1 MRRYAYIL
9 ALAVSG
15 LFAALSCDRRELDP
29 VDPDEGKVPLVLVL
43 EDGGSPMKVST
54 RSDEGDKSAVADT
67 SFFRVETEDWP
78 VEVETKTRV
87 IEVST
92 NSLKNGNVVWG
103 AIVGT
108 SPVSLWN
115 PVSVTADGDAM
126 VATGHYVGSNGGTSN
141 TYYVSNVTNASRMT
155 LTSSGATLSSINNSP
170 ASGIDIV
177 AGKTTSSAAIVNVQ
191 LEHAYAR
198 TGNVVLNAP
207 AGVTLSNVSWY
218 IASSGSNTGY
228 AGTYDIDSGSWSGV
242 TALTSRSLTA
252 SSDYYLTPGVYQLTL
267 SYTMTLPNNSTKYI
281 SGKTGSV
288 TLEKGKVNNIV
299 ATAPDYTEQKLYVAW
314 VSNAGVSGTYQEVPA
329 RGDIYVGTNGATL
342 QARLYTIRNGVMDSY
357 TVVPNAQVT
366 WSIPYDAA
374 YLSINSST
382 GELTGIQV
390 GSNCWVYASATVD
403 GVSYDA
409 NRSDQRGIVNVVTN
423 PVSYRI
429 YLTPN
434 PGTLEV
440 GSYGTYK
447 VWRQEMRNGADYGS
461 PVQISNS
468 DVTWQTSNGSV
479 ATIAGSGTNIGR
491 ATGVSTGSVTI
502 TVTLKSS
509 AQYYSLYTTAGKT
522 ATASLTVISSGGWS
536 DGWDNPGTEIEMG
549 D

>member
-29 VDPDEGKVPLVLVL
+29 VDPYEGKEELVLTL
-43 EDGGSPMKVST
+43 EEGSSPMKVST
-54 RSDEGDKSAVADT
+54 RSGDVSVADT
-67 SFFRVETEDWP
+67 AFFRVETEDWP
-78 VEVETKTRV
+78 VEFGTRAISSV
-87 IEVST
+87 T
-92 NSLKNGNVVWG
+92 TADFQNGNIVWG
-103 AIVGT
+103 AVVGT
-108 SPVSLWN
+108 SPATLWS
-115 PVSVTADGDAM
+115 PVRMTADGNAR
-126 VATGHYVGSNGGTSN
+126 VSTGHYVGPNGGTTN
-141 TYYVSNVTNASRMT
+141 TYYVANVTSASNML
-155 LTSSGATLSSINNSP
+155 LTTSGATLSVSNSGP
-170 ASGIDIV
+170 ASGTDIV
-177 AGKTTSSAAIVNVQ
+177 AGKATSGAANVNVQ
-191 LEHAYAR
+191 LNHAFAR

-207 AGVTLSNVSWY
+207 SGVTLSNVSWY
-218 IASSGSNTGY
+218 ISSSGSNTGY
-228 AGTYDIDSGSWSGV
+228 AGTYDIDSGSWSNV
-242 TALTSRSLTA
+242 TSMSSRSLTA
-252 SSDYYLTPGVYQLTL
+252 SSDYYLTPGVYQLSL
-267 SYTMTLPNNSTKYI
+267 SYTMTLPDNSTKYV

-288 TLEKGKVNNIV
+288 TLDKGKVNNII
-299 ATAPDYTEQKLYVAW
+299 ATAPDYTEQKLFVAW
-314 VSNAGVSGTYQEVPA
+314 ASNAGVSGTYQEVPA

-342 QARLYTIRNGVMDSY
+342 QARLYTIRNGVMDTY

-366 WSIPYDAA
+366 WSIPYDGA

-403 GVSYDA
+403 GVTYDA
-409 NRSDQRGIVNVVTN
+409 NRAEQRGIVNVVTN

-461 PVQISNS
+461 PVQIPNS
-468 DVTWQTSNGSV
+468 DVIWQTSNGAV
-479 ATIAGSGTNIGR
+479 ATISGSGTNVGR
-491 ATGVSTGSVTI
+491 ATGIAVGSVTI
-502 TVTLKSS
+502 TATLKST
-509 AQYYSLYTTAGKT
+509 AQYYSLYTSAGRT
-522 ATASLTVISSGGWS
+522 ATASLTVVSSGGWS

-549 D
+549 N